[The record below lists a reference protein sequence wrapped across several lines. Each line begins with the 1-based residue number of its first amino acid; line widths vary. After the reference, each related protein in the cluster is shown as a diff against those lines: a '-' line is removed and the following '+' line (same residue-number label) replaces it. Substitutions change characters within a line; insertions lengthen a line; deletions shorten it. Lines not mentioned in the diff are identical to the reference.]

1 VPGSETTRI
10 VRFGIFELDLQS
22 GELRRNGLKVKLQE
36 QPFQILALL
45 LEHPGGVVTREEL
58 RRRLWPADTFVDFE
72 HGLNAAIKRL
82 REPLGDSAETPV
94 FIQTLPKR
102 GYRFL
107 VPVHAIDDVS
117 AVAELAKVPLFP
129 GKWLLN
135 RRLLLTLSLLIFV
148 PVALFVGHPRW
159 GFLTAH
165 SVAVLTPPPKIVPFT
180 SFPGVESD
188 PAFSPDGK
196 QIAFVWDG
204 DSSKDT
210 NVYVKF
216 IDGENRFKF
225 REVADAFVA
234 PRGLQMAVMS
244 HLNVAAAARAE
255 FF

>member
-1 VPGSETTRI
+1 
-10 VRFGIFELDLQS
+10 
-22 GELRRNGLKVKLQE
+22 
-36 QPFQILALL
+36 
-45 LEHPGGVVTREEL
+45 
-58 RRRLWPADTFVDFE
+58 
-72 HGLNAAIKRL
+72 
-82 REPLGDSAETPV
+82 
-94 FIQTLPKR
+94 
-102 GYRFL
+102 
-107 VPVHAIDDVS
+107 VS

-204 DSSKDT
+204 DSGKDT